1 MFLSQGWVQIVSTL
15 RMDTKGG
22 KQRSNCADTEGIL
35 RIIQSIPSPKV
46 RLNFKRWLAKV
57 GRDYAIFTNEI
68 YRTGFG
74 VSVGRI

>member
-1 MFLSQGWVQIVSTL
+1 MREKV
-15 RMDTKGG
+15 
-22 KQRSNCADTEGIL
+22 IL
-35 RIIQSIPSPKV
+35 NLGQNKEKEEQQLDILTDEWKNRG
-46 RLNFKRWLAKV
+46 ATV